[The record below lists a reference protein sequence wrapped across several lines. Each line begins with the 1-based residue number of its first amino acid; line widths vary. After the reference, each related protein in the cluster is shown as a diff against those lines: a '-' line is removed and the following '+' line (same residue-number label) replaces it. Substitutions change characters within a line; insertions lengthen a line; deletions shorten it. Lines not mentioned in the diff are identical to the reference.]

1 MSDFVAKMNLGV
13 DPNLTHFEKKAKVLF
28 SQAQELF

>member
-13 DPNLTHFEKKAKVLF
+13 DPNLTQIEKKTKVLF
-28 SQAQELF
+28 SQAQELL